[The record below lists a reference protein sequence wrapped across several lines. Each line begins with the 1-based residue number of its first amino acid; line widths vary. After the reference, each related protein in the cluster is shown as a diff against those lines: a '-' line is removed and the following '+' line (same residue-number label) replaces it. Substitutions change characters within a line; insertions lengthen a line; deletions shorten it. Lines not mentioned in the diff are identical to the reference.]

1 MLFPLMVGLSA
12 GVALER
18 YCLAKR
24 RSKKF
29 WEKMK
34 KDTEKKQNPVE
45 DEAKDGKTTES
56 IMDYIN
62 KAKKSHPQVVPRRE
76 AAAMLMKK
84 LERKED
90 GTISQETF
98 EKTKSVVEEYCG
110 IRNLEYSEAG
120 KTIYRGEI
128 NEECP
133 ETPVLDVKKLE
144 CLTKEEL
151 ILIAPK
157 LKDLFAAETESAE
170 KE

>member
-1 MLFPLMVGLSA
+1 MLFPLMVGVGA

-18 YCLAKR
+18 YYLAKR
-24 RSKKF
+24 RSKNF
-29 WEKMK
+29 WEKIK
-34 KDTEKKQNPVE
+34 KETGKKQKPVE
-45 DEAKDGKTTES
+45 DEAKGGKSAES
-56 IMDYIN
+56 IMDFIN
-62 KAKKSHPQVVPRRE
+62 KAKKNHPQVVPRRE

-84 LERKED
+84 LEGKED

-98 EKTKSVVEEYCG
+98 EKTKAIVEEYCG

-133 ETPVLDVKKLE
+133 ETPVLDAAKLD
-144 CLTKEEL
+144 CLTKDEL

-157 LKDLFAAETESAE
+157 LKDLYKVEE
-170 KE
+170 

>member
-1 MLFPLMVGLSA
+1 MLFPLMVGVGA

-18 YCLAKR
+18 YYLAKH
-24 RSKKF
+24 RSKKP

-34 KDTEKKQNPVE
+34 KDAEKKQTVE
-45 DEAKDGKTTES
+45 DEAKNGKTAES

-76 AAAMLMKK
+76 AAALLMKK
-84 LERKED
+84 LEGQED

-98 EKTKSVVEEYCG
+98 EKAKAVVEEYCG
-110 IRNLEYSEAG
+110 IRNLEYTESG

-133 ETPVLDVKKLE
+133 ETPILDVQKLE

-157 LKDLFAAETESAE
+157 LKNLFAAEKENAE
-170 KE
+170 KD